1 MSGASADAAHGT
13 TAPATPGAGTGVAMR
28 PVDWFVLV
36 LPGLMWGTSFFFIAE
51 GLEGFPAIAITPI
64 RILVGFGVL
73 AAFPQAR
80 RPVPRADRGRI
91 ALLGVM
97 WMAVPLTMFPFA
109 EQHVSSSVTG
119 MLNGATPLFVA
130 AVAAVLAHRL
140 PPRWH
145 VVGLAVGSA
154 GTVLIALP
162 SLGEGSSSI
171 VGVVEILAALVC
183 YGVALNLAVP
193 LQQRSGALPVLWR
206 AQGVALVLT
215 VPFGLT
221 GLDQIDGGWRPT
233 LALLGL
239 GVLGTSF
246 AYVLA
251 ATNAGR
257 LGSTRASVT
266 TYVIPAVS
274 LALGAAVRDE
284 AVAAL
289 AVIGCVVALVGAW
302 MTGRR

>member
-1 MSGASADAAHGT
+1 MARPGAAPGAHAA
-13 TAPATPGAGTGVAMR
+13 TAPGGAMR
-28 PVDWFVLV
+28 PIDWCWLA
-36 LPGLMWGTSFFFIAE
+36 LPGAMWGTSFFFIAE
-51 GLEGFPAIAITPI
+51 GLEGFPAIVITPI
-64 RILVGFGVL
+64 RILVGFVVL

-80 RPVPRADRGRI
+80 RPVPRADWGRI

-97 WMAVPLTMFPFA
+97 WMAIPLTMFPFA

-130 AVAAVLAHRL
+130 AVAAVLARRP

-145 VVGLAVGSA
+145 LAGLAVGSV
-154 GTVLIALP
+154 GTLLIALP
-162 SLGEGSSSI
+162 SLGEGSSSV
-171 VGVVEILAALVC
+171 VGVVQIVIALSC

-193 LQQRSGALPVLWR
+193 LQQRWGALPVLWR
-206 AQGVALVLT
+206 TQGTALVLT
-215 VPFGLT
+215 MPFGLT
-221 GLDQIDGGWRPT
+221 GIDEIDGGWGPT

-266 TYVIPAVS
+266 TYVIPAMS
-274 LALGAAVRDE
+274 LALGAVVRDE
-284 AVAAL
+284 TVALL
-289 AVIGCVVALVGAW
+289 AVIGCAVALVGAW